1 MAKHVICV
9 GANMKWKRW
18 KESRSTA
25 MLYKKKQASSVHCWY
40 YIKSRNSRLWD
51 PLTCTKKKQFLVFVL
66 AIQAA
71 IPSIQSVCGF
81 ILALPSVQA
90 ATDIYA
96 SPPPTIGQVAD
107 ADYKL
112 RGGLVLP
119 PSHLHSFPLFFFIFF
134 LFFLTFLLW
143 FQWRF
148 WEVGGLRA
156 PLAPLNPPLVLLVL
170 ASVRRQF
177 AA

>member
-112 RGGLVLP
+112 RGAW
-119 PSHLHSFPLFFFIFF
+119 FFLILISTHF
-134 LFFLTFLLW
+134 LFFSSSFFSFLLTFLLW

-148 WEVGGLRA
+148 WAVGGLRA
-156 PLAPLNPPLVLLVL
+156 PLAPPKSAPSP
-170 ASVRRQF
+170 AS
-177 AA
+177 AS